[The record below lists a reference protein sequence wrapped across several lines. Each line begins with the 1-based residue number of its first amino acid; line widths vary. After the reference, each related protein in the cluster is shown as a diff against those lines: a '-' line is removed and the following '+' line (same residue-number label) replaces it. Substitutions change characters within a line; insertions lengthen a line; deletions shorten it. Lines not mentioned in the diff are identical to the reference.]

1 MTQVP
6 GFSGEND
13 RVSED
18 HGIHGKAT
26 NVWPLP
32 MIGQSYTETSHTQ
45 VFDYT
50 TEVKVGSTLP
60 GN

>member
-1 MTQVP
+1 MIGSLMITE
-6 GFSGEND
+6 FME
-13 RVSED
+13 
-18 HGIHGKAT
+18 KAT

-50 TEVKVGSTLP
+50 TEVKAESTLP
-60 GN
+60 GIK